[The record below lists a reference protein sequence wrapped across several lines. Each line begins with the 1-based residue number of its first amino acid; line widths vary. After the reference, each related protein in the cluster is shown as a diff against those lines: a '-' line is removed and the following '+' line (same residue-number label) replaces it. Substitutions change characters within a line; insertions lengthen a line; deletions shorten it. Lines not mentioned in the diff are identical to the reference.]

1 MACDNIQQIAD
12 RQNNKI
18 LEIDEVIAGLGSLS
32 GMEAV
37 IGNLNGKKTELEQ
50 QQQSLLS
57 MLQGLRKIMT
67 DYKETELRI
76 YDNGECS
83 RVVGSRYHIGSQQV
97 DQLAHI
103 PQRARIN
110 TRS

>member
-1 MACDNIQQIAD
+1 MGPY
-12 RQNNKI
+12 
-18 LEIDEVIAGLGSLS
+18 L
-32 GMEAV
+32 
-37 IGNLNGKKTELEQ
+37 GKKTELEQ